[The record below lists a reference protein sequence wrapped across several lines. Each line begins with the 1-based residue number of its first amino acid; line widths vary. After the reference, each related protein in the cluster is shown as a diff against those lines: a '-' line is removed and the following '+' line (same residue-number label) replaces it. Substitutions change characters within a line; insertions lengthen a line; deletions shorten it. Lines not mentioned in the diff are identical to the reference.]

1 MLLITLRAAAIIL
14 ILAIAVIVTAV
25 CLYLGFTHIEIA
37 PLIVVAWMGLL
48 ELIGYGTIFV
58 SNILDALPV

>member
-1 MLLITLRAAAIIL
+1 MLLITLKAVATIL

-25 CLYLGFTHIEIA
+25 CLYLGFTHFEIA
-37 PLIVVAWMGLL
+37 PLIVIAWMGFL

-58 SNILDALPV
+58 SNILEALPV

>member
-1 MLLITLRAAAIIL
+1 MLLITLKAAAIIL

-25 CLYLGFTHIEIA
+25 CLYLSFAHFEIA

-48 ELIGYGTIFV
+48 ELIGYGTLFV
-58 SNILDALPV
+58 SNLLETLPV